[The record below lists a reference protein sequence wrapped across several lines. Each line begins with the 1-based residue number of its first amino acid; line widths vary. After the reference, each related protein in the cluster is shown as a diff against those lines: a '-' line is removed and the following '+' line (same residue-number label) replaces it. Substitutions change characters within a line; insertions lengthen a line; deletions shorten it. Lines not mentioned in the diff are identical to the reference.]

1 MKRKSRSRKK
11 NIEQNHLK
19 PVLSILI
26 IIFSLFMMVFLQ
38 MEVRR
43 LGYMVWK
50 QGREYKVVLDDKR
63 TLAAEYAK
71 ITRPSR
77 LQEVAVSRLTLSQ
90 AKAGQI
96 IHMSGDMVALKQ

>member
-1 MKRKSRSRKK
+1 MKRKRNRKLNRK
-11 NIEQNHLK
+11 NENHLK

-26 IIFSLFMMVFLQ
+26 VIFSLFTMVFLQ

-71 ITRPSR
+71 ITRPAR
-77 LQEVAVSRLTLSQ
+77 LQEVAVNRLTLGQ

-96 IHMSGDMVALKQ
+96 IHMSGDRVALKQ

>member
-1 MKRKSRSRKK
+1 MKRRKLK
-11 NIEQNHLK
+11 KRQSENHLK

-26 IIFSLFMMVFLQ
+26 VIFSLFMMVFLQ

-50 QGREYKVVLDDKR
+50 KGREYKVVLDDKR

-71 ITRPSR
+71 ITRPAR
-77 LQEVAVSRLTLSQ
+77 LQEVAVNSLTLSQ

-96 IHMSGDMVALKQ
+96 IHMSGDRVALKQ

>member
-1 MKRKSRSRKK
+1 MKKKRSANSK
-11 NIEQNHLK
+11 NEHLK

-26 IIFSLFMMVFLQ
+26 IIFSLFLMVFLQ

-50 QGREYKVVLDDKR
+50 QGRDYKVVLDEKR

-71 ITRPSR
+71 ITRPAR
-77 LQEVAVSRLTLSQ
+77 LQEVAVSRLTLGQ

-96 IHMSGDMVALKQ
+96 IHMSGDRVALKQ